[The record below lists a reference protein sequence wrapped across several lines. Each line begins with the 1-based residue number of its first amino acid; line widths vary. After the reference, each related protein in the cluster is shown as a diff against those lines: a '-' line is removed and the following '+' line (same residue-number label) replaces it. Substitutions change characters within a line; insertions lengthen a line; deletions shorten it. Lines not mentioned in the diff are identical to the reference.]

1 MTSLTK
7 FVCFE
12 VDNEFDIIAF
22 VRSANVVTLSKV
34 CQVISQIPSTKTWSH
49 FSNIATLY
57 TKNEPKLRIS
67 TRKLLTREHKYY
79 VRVFWGFLE
88 PPI

>member
-1 MTSLTK
+1 MDPYSRSNYLPEIFTIGIMASLTK

-22 VRSANVVTLSKV
+22 VRSANVFTLSKV

-49 FSNIATLY
+49 FSNITPLN
-57 TKNEPKLRIS
+57 TIMNQN
-67 TRKLLTREHKYY
+67 
-79 VRVFWGFLE
+79 
-88 PPI
+88 

>member
-1 MTSLTK
+1 MKSLIKYSFNSIPWIIQYKIIYLPEIFTVGIMTSLTK

-22 VRSANVVTLSKV
+22 VRSANVLTLSKV

-57 TKNEPKLRIS
+57 T
-67 TRKLLTREHKYY
+67 
-79 VRVFWGFLE
+79 
-88 PPI
+88 